1 MTAEPTTDRVTL
13 SAVAA
18 ASGLSLSTISKV
30 LNGRSDVSRETKD
43 RVEAELARQG
53 YSRRRAPGNA
63 SQLLELVFHD
73 MDSEYAMEIIRGVE
87 SVASGRGLSVT
98 ITHAGGE
105 QPGEDWVDGVMQRRP
120 VGAVLVFSEL
130 TDDMRARLDLRSIP
144 FVVVDPAG
152 DPGDGVPFVGS
163 GNWSGGVAATRHLLE
178 LGHQRIAVITGPAD
192 VMCARARVDGFRS
205 AMSVAGV
212 DVREDWVRY
221 GNFHVDSGREQARA
235 LLAGDDRPTA
245 IFAGNDLQALGVLET
260 ARELGLAVPA
270 DLSIVGYDD
279 ISVASW
285 VSPALTTIHQP
296 LQRMGEEAARLVLS
310 MADGDFDAPSRLD
323 LATTLVVRASTAPP
337 PTTEKS

>member
-1 MTAEPTTDRVTL
+1 MWSTL
-13 SAVAA
+13 
-18 ASGLSLSTISKV
+18 
-30 LNGRSDVSRETKD
+30 RET
-43 RVEAELARQG
+43 RATA
-53 YSRRRAPGNA
+53 SRLWD
-63 SQLLELVFHD
+63 Q
-73 MDSEYAMEIIRGVE
+73 
-87 SVASGRGLSVT
+87 
-98 ITHAGGE
+98 
-105 QPGEDWVDGVMQRRP
+105 
-120 VGAVLVFSEL
+120 
-130 TDDMRARLDLRSIP
+130 
-144 FVVVDPAG
+144 
-152 DPGDGVPFVGS
+152 

-178 LGHQRIAVITGPAD
+178 LGHHRIAVITGPAD